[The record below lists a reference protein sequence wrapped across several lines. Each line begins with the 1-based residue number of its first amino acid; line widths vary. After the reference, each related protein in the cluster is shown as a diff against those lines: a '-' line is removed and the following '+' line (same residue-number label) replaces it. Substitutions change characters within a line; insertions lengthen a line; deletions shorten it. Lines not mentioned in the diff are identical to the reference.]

1 MKNRFTLF
9 AMLLISTGIL
19 AQSPVKVD
27 FDKDER
33 ALDEVHE
40 PGYESWVITNCV
52 DTTKVINGIKI
63 TMANGKESD
72 GASLKSHWHKVGIQ
86 APYYARLVSD
96 GLTVNGGD
104 MYAEIDMTI
113 EGLAPGSHSLLTY
126 HNTLDSPDDKTFGMI
141 DVFVNGEL
149 KVEGLMQSNRALS
162 TYDAA
167 TAYVTFDYGKGM
179 HSSDGDKLRTFE
191 IAEHDGLFVPA
202 EAQIIDGKTVK
213 VWSGQIRNPKFVR
226 YGWQPFTRANLVNE
240 AGLPA
245 STFRSEAA
253 PVSWFRLP
261 DLPGT
266 EKSPSL
272 GVSAPFTGVS
282 GGQLFVAGGCNF
294 PGKPAAEGGTKEYYC
309 NIYALDI
316 TARSHAGWKR
326 IGKLPIPLAYGASVT
341 TPEGLVWIGGN
352 NNKKVS
358 RQVFFVNWDGEKQ
371 QLHITELPPL
381 PMPLDN
387 LSATYADG
395 CLYVA
400 GGKGKPQTVPIGQDG
415 SQTAPTNPLFSLQLT
430 PSLQKE
436 WVRLPDFPG
445 PARIQPVLTAQ
456 QSEDGIRLYLA
467 GGFQP
472 ASAHQEAIVC
482 TDMLSYHPKTKQW
495 RNEGFL
501 PSLAGGSHR
510 TVTGGCAIASGDSS
524 ILLVGGVNYDR
535 FRDALNH
542 PEPDYLLH
550 PVDWYKFNTSLL
562 QYNTFTKHW
571 THLGNYEELARAGAG
586 IANNANTVIIIG
598 GELKPGIRTP
608 EVNAFK
614 LTCHP

>member
-226 YGWQPFTRANLVNE
+226 YGWQPFTRVNLVNE

-294 PGKPAAEGGTKEYYC
+294 PGKPASEGGTKEYYSD
-309 NIYALDI
+309 IYALDM
-316 TARSHAGWKR
+316 ADRSPTGWRR
-326 IGKLPIPLAYGASVT
+326 IGKLPLPLAYGASVT
-341 TPEGLVWIGGN
+341 TPEGIVWIGGN
-352 NNKKVS
+352 NNKEVS
-358 RQVFFVNWDGEKQ
+358 GQVFFVNWDGEKQ

-400 GGKGKPQTVPIGQDG
+400 GGKGKPQTVPIGKDG
-415 SQTAPTNPLFSLQLT
+415 SQTAPTNPFFSLQLT

-445 PARIQPVLTAQ
+445 PARVQPVLTAQ

-550 PVDWYKFNTSLL
+550 PADWYKFNTSLL